1 MNIRND
7 SQART
12 ASALVAVIIT
22 ITILALLASSLV
34 VNVNNRRMT
43 VSQASAWQ
51 EALAAAE
58 AGVHQGIAQLEQ
70 GLAQNSLPL
79 AGPTPINW
87 SSIPNWDSTSNSVPG
102 PSASPTP
109 TPTRVTLTHAGEG
122 STTSYADYTL
132 TLNKNA
138 TQAIP
143 RPYYCI
149 VSTGTVGLPGGKS
162 LSMDSA
168 DAVLRKLNLQPATRT
183 ATRTIEA
190 WLKPVYTTQGPLKT
204 DQPINLNNHNIFVDS
219 FNSAD
224 PTRSVNGLPDARD
237 SNGHLLTNIGQF
249 DAPNF
254 NVPLS
259 ANIATNSPFANIGNA
274 TVYGDVLTNGG
285 ATDANGA
292 TVTNTS
298 NVKGQIINDYYEPIE
313 PIYAPQWSNATV
325 SGSVNNSK
333 TYTGG
338 PLASPARYQVGTVAN
353 IGNIRL
359 SGGKQVTFDFGTTS
373 GHSDPTKNYI
383 ELYVTGDFTTR
394 GSGSTD
400 GSVVIVNGVNVKIY
414 VAGDLNFSGNG
425 LVNYNNTA
433 KSLEIYGISPP
444 DGTTQTFTLAGNS
457 DFYGTVYAP
466 GADLKLAGG
475 GGSGE
480 FVGSFTGKSA
490 FLNGTTQIRYDE
502 ALAGTGRISSFKIAA
517 WFEDV
522 KKTGTFTGQL
532 QF

>member
-1 MNIRND
+1 MKMQSNRQ
-7 SQART
+7 SHT

-34 VNVNNRRMT
+34 MNVNNRRMT

-87 SSIPNWDSTSNSVPG
+87 SSIPNWDSTSKSVSG
-102 PSASPTP
+102 PTTP
-109 TPTRVTLTHAGEG
+109 VTLPHAGEG
-122 STTSYADYTL
+122 SVTSTADYTL
-132 TLNKNA
+132 TLNEY
-138 TQAIP
+138 IP
-143 RPYYCI
+143 LNNSQIPKTYYCI

-168 DAVLRKLNLQPATRT
+168 DAVLRKLNRQTATRT
-183 ATRTIEA
+183 ATRRIEA

-219 FNSAD
+219 FNSTD

-259 ANIATNSPFANIGNA
+259 ANIATNSPFANVGNA
-274 TVYGDVLTNGG
+274 SVYGDVLTNGG
-285 ATDANGA
+285 ATDGSGA
-292 TVTNTS
+292 TVTDIS
-298 NVKGQIINDYYEPIE
+298 NVKGEIINDYYEPLE
-313 PIYAPQWSNATV
+313 PIYAPQWSNATI
-325 SGSVNNSK
+325 SNSVNNSK
-333 TYTGG
+333 TYSGG
-338 PLASPARYQVGTVAN
+338 TATSPARYQVGTPAS
-353 IGNIRL
+353 IGNIKL
-359 SGGKQVTFDFGTTS
+359 SGGKQVTFDFGTTR
-373 GHSDPTKNYI
+373 GAPDPTKNYI

-394 GSGSTD
+394 GSGTTD
-400 GSVVIVNGVNVKIY
+400 GSVVIVNGVNVKMY

-425 LVNYNNTA
+425 LINYNNKA
-433 KSLEIYGISPP
+433 SSLEIYGITPP
-444 DGTTQTFTLAGNS
+444 DGTTQTFTLAGSS

-466 GADLKLAGG
+466 RADLKLAGG
-475 GGSGE
+475 GSSGE

-502 ALAGTGRISSFKIAA
+502 ALDGTGRISSFKIAA

-522 KKTGTFTGQL
+522 KNLNTGTFTGQL
-532 QF
+532 KF

>member
-1 MNIRND
+1 MKIRSN
-7 SQART
+7 SQSCT

-58 AGVHQGIAQLEQ
+58 AGLHQGIAQLEQ

-79 AGPTPINW
+79 AGAVPITTWPSPSPTW
-87 SSIPNWDSTSNSVPG
+87 SS
-102 PSASPTP
+102 PSAS
-109 TPTRVTLTHAGEG
+109 LNHGGEG
-122 STTSYADYTL
+122 SSSSTYQYDM
-132 TLNKNA
+132 TLNKKTINGFDK
-138 TQAIP
+138 
-143 RPYYCI
+143 PYYCI
-149 VSTGTVGLPGGKS
+149 VSTGTVVLPGGKS

-183 ATRTIEA
+183 ATRRIEA

-219 FNSAD
+219 FNSTD

-274 TVYGDVLTNGG
+274 SVYGDVLTNGG
-285 ATDANGA
+285 ATDGNGA
-292 TVTNTS
+292 TVTNIS
-298 NVKGQIINDYYEPIE
+298 NVKGEIINDYYEPLE
-313 PIYAPQWSNATV
+313 PIYAPQWSSATV

-338 PLASPARYQVGTVAN
+338 TATSPARYQVGTVAN

-359 SGGKQVTFDFGTTS
+359 SGGKQVTFDFGTTKGS
-373 GHSDPTKNYI
+373 PDRTKNYI

-394 GSGSTD
+394 GSGTTD

-414 VAGDLNFSGNG
+414 VAGNLNFSGNG

-475 GGSGE
+475 GSSGE

-502 ALAGTGRISSFKIAA
+502 ALDGTGRISSFKIAA

-522 KKTGTFTGQL
+522 KNLNTGTFTGQL
-532 QF
+532 KF